1 MTATEWVTGTV
12 TAGPGKAGSV
22 RVWVRSLAEVVV
34 RRPAVP
40 GVRHSGGVRQLVLP
54 LVAVEFVTSFL
65 VSSMV
70 PPPLRPA
77 HAVLEALLIVGGLAL
92 VAALIRHPHQVD
104 AERLVLRTGFLGEVV
119 LPRSAVRSV
128 SPVIRT
134 VDGRGPRP
142 VPGEPDAV
150 ACSVSDSLDV
160 AVHLDPPVRLDLGA
174 AGVVDARTVY
184 ASADFPAAFSAALRA
199 AR

>member
-1 MTATEWVTGTV
+1 MTEAGRVAGTV
-12 TAGPGKAGSV
+12 TAGPGKTGVV
-22 RVWVRSLAEVVV
+22 RVLAGSLAEVVL

-40 GVRHSGGVRQLVLP
+40 GVRHSAGVRQLVLP

-77 HAVLEALLIVGGLAL
+77 HAALEVLLIVGGLAL
-92 VAALIRHPHQVD
+92 VASLIRHPHHVD
-104 AERLVLRTGFLGEVV
+104 AERLVLRTGFLGDVA

-128 SPVIRT
+128 APVIRT

-184 ASADFPAAFSAALRA
+184 GSADFPAALSAALRA